1 MTVLTEDLL
10 SHARERLEDLAR
22 LQAAG
27 LVVKNADF
35 YPSGVHYP
43 PITHY
48 SPITEERVFVG
59 YAMPEDGRLDVYAH
73 IPFCRQRCTFCHY
86 PLKLGPKMVEEKDR
100 YLAAMEIEMDFYLRR
115 LGLDRIKPRSIL
127 VGGGTPTFLTPE
139 QLRRFLVSFDRRVEL
154 HASTQFS
161 YDVDP
166 NNFLGAEGE
175 ERMRIMRDHG
185 VHRVTIG
192 IQSFNPT
199 VLRLMNRH
207 HGRDEALRAVERSLK
222 AGFEVNIEFIFGY
235 PGQDLENWAENIE
248 EACNLGVTE
257 IQLYR
262 LKIDAYGDY
271 QGPIKQYVKK
281 YPERVVNNET
291 AIMMKQVAHDI
302 LNRHGYH
309 ENVLRRVFSKGP
321 QHYSHYAHNQCC
333 RLIDQIGIG
342 LTAFSSLRNRF
353 VLNTDDFDD
362 YYARIERGELP
373 CNRGL
378 VRGPEEQMRWA
389 MILPLKNRTVRRLEF
404 EARTGMK
411 LEQAW
416 PEKIA
421 RLKAEGLIED
431 TRWGISL
438 TTTGKFF
445 ADEVVQQF
453 FDAKDLP
460 FAEEAYA
467 DGPLHPL
474 RNTDMFGADT
484 SAQWRV
490 AAE

>member
-1 MTVLTEDLL
+1 MTVLTDTLVER
-10 SHARERLEDLAR
+10 ARAR
-22 LQAAG
+22 LRDLDRLRELG
-27 LVVKNADF
+27 LLVKNADF

-43 PITHY
+43 PITMY
-48 SPITEERVFVG
+48 QPIDEEGVFAG
-59 YAMPEDGRLDVYAH
+59 YTLPADGRLDVYAH

-100 YLAAMEIEMDFYLRR
+100 YLAAMEAEMDLHLRR
-115 LGLDRIKPRSIL
+115 LGLDRIQPRSIL

-139 QLRRFLVSFDRRVEL
+139 QLKRFLVSFNKRVDL
-154 HASTQFS
+154 LASTQFS

-166 NNFLGAEGE
+166 NNFLGDDGAE
-175 ERMRIMRDHG
+175 RIRAMRDHG

-192 IQSFNPT
+192 VQSFNPT

-207 HGRDEALRAVERSLK
+207 HGRDEALRSIELSLK

-235 PGQDLENWAENIE
+235 PGQDLENWAEGIE
-248 EACNLGVTE
+248 EACGLGVTE

-262 LKIDAYGDY
+262 LKVDAYGDY
-271 QGPIKQYVKK
+271 QGPIKQYLNK
-281 YPERVVNNET
+281 YPDRVVGNET

-302 LNRHGYH
+302 LNRHGYR

-321 QHYSHYAHNQCC
+321 QFYSHYAHNQCC
-333 RLIDQIGIG
+333 RLLDQIGIG
-342 LTAFSSLRNRF
+342 LTAFSSLNNRF
-353 VLNTDDFDD
+353 VLNTDDFDE
-362 YYARIERGELP
+362 YYARIEAGRLP

-378 VRGPEEQMRWA
+378 VRGLEEQVRWA

-404 EARTGMK
+404 EARTGLK
-411 LEQAW
+411 LEQVW
-416 PEKIA
+416 PEKIG
-421 RLKAEGLIED
+421 RLKEAGLIED

-438 TTTGKFF
+438 TATGKFF

-453 FDAKDLP
+453 FDPMHSP
-460 FAEEAYA
+460 FSTDAYA
-467 DGPLHPL
+467 DGPLHPA
-474 RNTDMFGADT
+474 RDNGIFGAGR
-484 SAQWRV
+484 QRLL